1 MSRKQYFVS
10 YEGGEWMIIFNDVHI
25 GGYPSEAA
33 AFWAA
38 VDAAH
43 LEGSRGSQTEVQV
56 MTEEYTFRIKWRYGR
71 DRYPPI

>member
-10 YEGGEWMIIFNDVHI
+10 YEDGEWKIIFEDEHI

-33 AFWAA
+33 AFRAA

-43 LEGSRGSQTEVQV
+43 LQ
-56 MTEEYTFRIKWRYGR
+56 GR
-71 DRYPPI
+71 QRKPD

>member
-10 YEGGEWMIIFNDVHI
+10 YEDGEWKIIFEDEHI

-33 AFWAA
+33 AFRAA

-56 MTEEYTFRIKWRYGR
+56 MTPEYTFRIKWRYGF
-71 DRYPPI
+71 DPYPPV